1 MICERLKRFLDERG
15 VVYTVIRHP
24 EAFTAQEIAA
34 AMHVH
39 GKMLIKVIILK
50 SGDRYYMCA
59 LPASYRADMEKLK
72 NVLGV
77 KDLRL
82 ATEEEFSNLFPDCE
96 VGAMPP
102 FGNLYKMDTHVDRV
116 VTENKEI
123 VFQAG
128 DHIEAITIG
137 YSDYAE
143 LVRPIVADFA
153 VKIH

>member
-1 MICERLKRFLDERG
+1 MICERLKKFLDERG
-15 VVYTVIRHP
+15 VAYIVIRHP
-24 EAFTAQEIAA
+24 ELFTAQEIAA

-39 GKMLIKVIILK
+39 GKELVKVIIVK

-59 LPASYRADMEKLK
+59 LPASYRVDMEKLK
-72 NVLGV
+72 NVLDV

-102 FGNLYKMDTHVDRV
+102 FGNLYKMETHVDRV
-116 VTENKEI
+116 ITENKEI

-128 DHIEAITIG
+128 DHLEAIKMK
-137 YSDYAE
+137 YSDYVE
-143 LVRPIVADFA
+143 LVRPVVADFA

>member
-1 MICERLKRFLDERG
+1 MICERLKKFLDEKG
-15 VVYTVIRHP
+15 VAYTVIRHS

-39 GKMLIKVIILK
+39 GKELVKVIIVK

-59 LPASYRADMEKLK
+59 LPASYRVDMGKLK
-72 NVLGV
+72 NVLDV

-82 ATEEEFSNLFPDCE
+82 ATEEEFSNLFSDCE

-102 FGNLYKMDTHVDRV
+102 FGNLYKMDTHMDRV
-116 VTENKEI
+116 VTENEEI

-128 DHIEAITIG
+128 DHMEAIKMR

-143 LVRPIVADFA
+143 LVRPIVADFT
-153 VKIH
+153 VKLH